1 MKLRIPAFLIAVVI
15 AVPCFIAQGGGGTL
29 SSMAAAVFTARMPLR
44 WDATS

>member
-15 AVPCFIAQGGGGTL
+15 AVPCFIAQGGGTL

>member
-15 AVPCFIAQGGGGTL
+15 AVPCFIAQGETL